1 MRIKLD
7 QHWIDRLLTWPESG
21 MGYQRV
27 DVIMTD
33 GREIRDA
40 TVLNAEWL
48 DVPVE
53 FAHAT
58 VEDIR
63 LSAGRSDLV
72 SPRRR

>member
-7 QHWIDRLLTWPESG
+7 QRWIDRLLTWPESG

-27 DVIMTD
+27 DVTMAD

-40 TVLNAEWL
+40 AVLNAEWL
-48 DVPVE
+48 EVPVE

-58 VEDIR
+58 VANIQ
-63 LSAGRSDLV
+63 LSSGRSDLAT
-72 SPRRR
+72 PKRR